1 MSTGKRLAK
10 RSIIGTRICA
20 PVPVGGVELYMPAVI
35 SATKNTGIGADP
47 QELNTVYT
55 VTFSR
60 DQKWATS
67 CPASAEYRANELIG
81 PGFGSVSQAKL
92 LPGQRVFI
100 TYSGREVAGTITA
113 IDDHEVQLALD
124 MPASKDSL
132 LSLSSVKRRRDEIR
146 LLESR
151 KSARL
156 ADSDTP
162 DFFRLANG
170 NGMDGGVGHA
180 QDQPMRARTS
190 SIGSLNSVSSTST
203 CDLPLTK

>member
-35 SATKNTGIGADP
+35 SATRYTGTDP
-47 QELNTVYT
+47 ELNTVYT
-55 VTFSR
+55 VTFNR
-60 DQKWATS
+60 DQKWASS
-67 CPASAEYRANELIG
+67 CPARAEYRANELIG
-81 PGFGSVSQAKL
+81 PGFSSVSQAKL

-100 TYSGREVAGTITA
+100 TYFGREVAGTISA

-170 NGMDGGVGHA
+170 NGMDSGVGHA